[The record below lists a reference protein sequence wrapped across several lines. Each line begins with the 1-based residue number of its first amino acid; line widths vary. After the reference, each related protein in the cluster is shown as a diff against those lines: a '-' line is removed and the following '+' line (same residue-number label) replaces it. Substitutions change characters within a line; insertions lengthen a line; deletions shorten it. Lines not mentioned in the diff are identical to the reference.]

1 MAKLLICWLHKVKQ
15 RVEKSICPLE
25 TAIPTITDKI
35 ILVSVLSLCAC
46 VNLCYFQEKFSW
58 KCVNEREC
66 GCECVSMCVF
76 LVGGGGGGAGM
87 DIIERELEHRMRV
100 L

>member
-1 MAKLLICWLHKVKQ
+1 M
-15 RVEKSICPLE
+15 
-25 TAIPTITDKI
+25 
-35 ILVSVLSLCAC
+35 
-46 VNLCYFQEKFSW
+46 
-58 KCVNEREC
+58 NEREC